1 MTTVSTTLGVLLVL
15 VEATGDD
22 EGTSGQAQVI
32 CMYFHHL
39 FNVDI
44 TSLQRVGP
52 FDAVAQSLPS
62 IL

>member
-1 MTTVSTTLGVLLVL
+1 MTIFSTTSGVLLVL
-15 VEATGDD
+15 VEVTGDD

-32 CMYFHHL
+32 CLCFHHL
-39 FNVDI
+39 FNVDR